1 MSDGRGFAYGLALGV
16 ALGGGAL
23 VAILAVKEQLRLRA
37 LRREAAGGFI
47 DGVHEADTAIA
58 DWTLADE
65 GRSYEHE
72 HLESERVDMPEGSQ
86 RW

>member
-1 MSDGRGFAYGLALGV
+1 MSDSRGFAYGLALGV

-23 VAILAVKEQLRLRA
+23 LAVFGLKEQLRLRA
-37 LRREAAGGFI
+37 QRREMAGGFI
-47 DGVHEADTAIA
+47 DGVHEPDTAIG

-72 HLESERVDMPEGSQ
+72 HLESERVDVPESSQ